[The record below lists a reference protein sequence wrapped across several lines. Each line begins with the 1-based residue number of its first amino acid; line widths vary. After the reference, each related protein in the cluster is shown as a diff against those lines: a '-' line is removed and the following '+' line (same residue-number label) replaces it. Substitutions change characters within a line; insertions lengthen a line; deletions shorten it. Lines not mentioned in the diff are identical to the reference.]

1 MESMLDISG
10 PEILCG
16 HKTLKGSHVIL
27 VYVMYLY
34 NDLFSFLVLTH
45 LFLYHIHVY

>member
-16 HKTLKGSHVIL
+16 HKSLRGSHVIL
-27 VYVMYLY
+27 VYVI
-34 NDLFSFLVLTH
+34 FV
-45 LFLYHIHVY
+45 YHTVQ